1 MKRDNIIIGSRGS
14 KLAII
19 YAEKVKSEISKFY
32 SGKIEIRKIITS
44 GDQNQNERLSSMGG
58 KGMFS
63 TDIEKELLEN
73 KIDIAVHALKDM
85 PSADTNG
92 LTTNC
97 FLKRNSP
104 NEILIS
110 KNLKFNDLKQGSVI
124 GTSSFRREYQL
135 RNVRADLVYKLIRG
149 NVDTRIKKL
158 ENNNEYDA
166 IILSKAG
173 IDSLNLQNKITDEFD
188 VAKLVPCAG
197 QGIIAIQCNEN
208 NQDILRLIE
217 KINDKQTRIIANTE
231 REVLK
236 ILEGDCDTAIGVFA
250 IIKNNK
256 IELTAELFSVDGK
269 SRFFIKEDDDIENHM
284 ILAKKIAGDLKIKSK
299 GSYKG

>member
-85 PSADTNG
+85 PSADTKG

-149 NVDTRIKKL
+149 NVDTRIQKL
-158 ENNNEYDA
+158 ENNEYDA

-250 IIKNNK
+250 TIKNNK